1 MSRKVYLES
10 VSLKEA
16 MRRFL
21 PRFQDLSLPCEE
33 IKVTEALGRVTSE
46 PVYARR
52 FAPHYHASA
61 MDGIAVR
68 AKDTEPANERNP
80 VLLREGLD
88 FRWVDTGQ
96 PIPEGFDA
104 VIKVEDVNSAGDGL
118 LAIEAPVTPWEN
130 IRSIGESAISGQ
142 MIVPT
147 NQEITAYHIGALLE
161 AGVTEIKVRR
171 KPRVSIIPTGT
182 ELVPPDAEPGPGQ
195 LVEFNSGILSA
206 YAAEWGAA
214 VHVTEIVPDDYDRIR
229 EAVTSRHSESDITVL
244 IAGSSAGRKDYAY
257 GILQELGEVLVHG
270 VNIMPGKPV
279 ILAIVDG
286 KPVVGIPGYPLAAIF
301 NYYLFVRPLIY
312 LLSGLPVPETPKVE
326 AKVNR
331 KVPSHAGVMELLRVN
346 LAHIDGEFV
355 AVPRKRGS
363 AAMESLL
370 GADGIMAVPESSEGL
385 EPQSKVE
392 VYTLKPLRELKS
404 NLLLVGSH
412 DFCLDILADTL
423 RRRRAGFAINVQSVG
438 SMSGLMALKR
448 KEAHLAGSHLLDEE
462 TGEYNIS
469 YIKRLLPDR
478 RTAVVNLVFREQGLL
493 VAKGNPKRI
502 KGVADLVRDDVT
514 YVNRQRGAGTRVL
527 LDYLLRTQG
536 ISPADI
542 RGYER
547 EKYTHIEVAAA
558 VVSAEADAALG
569 VMAAAKAMDL
579 DFIPIAEERYDLVMP
594 AEMLEDERIEFLLEV
609 LRSQEFRADIERLG
623 GYRTDTCGDIV
634 EIV

>member
-1 MSRKVYLES
+1 MSRKVYLTS
-10 VSLKEA
+10 VSLEEA
-16 MRRFL
+16 MDRFFS
-21 PRFQDLSLPCEE
+21 RFQGVVLPCEE
-33 IKVTEALGRVTSE
+33 VKVTEALGRVTAE

-68 AKDTEPANERNP
+68 AKDTEPASERNP
-80 VLLREGLD
+80 VLLREDLD

-104 VIKVEDVNSAGDGL
+104 VIKVEDVNQVGDGL
-118 LAIEAPVTPWEN
+118 IQIEAPVTPWEN

-147 NQEITAYHIGALLE
+147 NQVITAYHIGALLE

-171 KPRVSIIPTGT
+171 KPKVAIIPTGS
-182 ELVPPDAEPGPGQ
+182 ELVPPDVDPKPGQ
-195 LVEFNSGILSA
+195 LIEFNSSILSA
-206 YAAEWGAA
+206 YAAEWGA
-214 VHVTEIVPDDYDRIR
+214 VPYVTEIVPDDHERIK
-229 EAVTSRHSESDITVL
+229 EAVVSWHSESDITVL

-257 GILQELGEVLVHG
+257 SILQELGEVLVHG

-279 ILAIVDG
+279 ILAVVDG

-312 LLSGLPVPETPKVE
+312 HLSGLPVPETPKVE

-370 GADGIMAVPESSEGL
+370 GADGIIAIPESSEGL
-385 EPQSKVE
+385 EPQSKIE

-412 DFCLDILADTL
+412 DFCLDILADAL
-423 RRRRAGFAINVQSVG
+423 RRRRVGFTINVQSVG
-438 SMSGLMALKR
+438 SMGGLLALKR

-462 TGEYNIS
+462 TGGYNIS
-469 YIKRLLPDR
+469 YIKRLLPDQK
-478 RTAVVNLVFREQGLL
+478 TAVVNLVFREQGLL
-493 VAKGNPKRI
+493 VAKGNPKQI
-502 KGVADLVRDDVT
+502 KGIADLVRDDVI
-514 YVNRQRGAGTRVL
+514 YINRQRGAGTRVL
-527 LDYLLRTQG
+527 LDYLLRREG

-558 VVSAEADAALG
+558 VVNGEADAALG

-594 AEMLEDERIEFLLEV
+594 AEMLEDERIKYLLEV
-609 LRSQEFRADIERLG
+609 LRSAEFRTDVERLG
-623 GYRTDTCGDIV
+623 GYRTDMCGDV
-634 EIV
+634 LEVV